1 MATKS
6 ASKSTAQATKPSGVP
21 LLVTTAHKGVFFGY
35 GQPSDAQSIRIERAR
50 MVVYWSADVRG
61 IVGLASV
68 GPSKGCR
75 VGHVAPAI
83 TLRDVTAVIEVSAE
97 AADKFEAAPWSA

>member
-1 MATKS
+1 VATKS
-6 ASKSTAQATKPSGVP
+6 ASKSTAKPSGVP

-50 MVVYWSADVRG
+50 MIVYWSADVRG
-61 IVGLASV
+61 IVGLASQ

-97 AADKFEAAPWSA
+97 AADKFEAAPWSS